1 MHIPEPTAFDSR
13 LDSREPIDVL
23 VIGAGQAGLAVGHHL
38 ARRGLRF
45 LLVDAGPELGHTW
58 RSRWDSLR
66 LFTPAEYDA
75 LPGMPFP
82 AAAGT
87 YPGKDQVADYL
98 AAYATRFDLSV
109 ALGTRVEHVEEVAGE
124 PDGLFRVDTSRGTL
138 LARQVVVA
146 TGPFQQP
153 RVPAVDAGFAA
164 PVSQVHSSA
173 YRNPDQLP
181 PGRTLVVGAGNSGLQ
196 IALELSRSREV
207 HLAVGTRQKAVPQR
221 PLGRDLFWWLTR
233 TGLITRPA
241 TSPIAAWFRKRGGD
255 LVIGTTWSDVE
266 AAGIA
271 VHPRLTGAAGRSATF
286 ADGSRIDDV
295 AAVVWATGY
304 RPAYPWLDVPGV
316 WDGAEVHHV
325 RGRTRVPGLW
335 FIGLPWQH
343 SRGSALL
350 GFVGDDAAWLSDEV
364 AAHAAQP
371 NRAAASAAA
380 SSAGVDQ
387 QR

>member
-1 MHIPEPTAFDSR
+1 MHIPEPTAFDSA
-13 LDSREPIDVL
+13 LTSGEPVDVL

-38 ARRGLRF
+38 ARHGLRF

-87 YPGKDQVADYL
+87 YPDKDQVADYL
-98 AAYATRFDLSV
+98 AAYATRFDLPV
-109 ALGTRVEHVEEVAGE
+109 VLDTRVEHVQEVAGE
-124 PDGLFRVDTSRGTL
+124 PGGLFRVDTSRGTL

-153 RVPAVDAGFAA
+153 RVPALGTGFAA
-164 PVSQVHSSA
+164 AVSQVHSSA

-181 PGRTLVVGAGNSGLQ
+181 PGRTVVVGAGNSGLQ
-196 IALELSRSREV
+196 IALELGRTREV

-241 TSPIAAWFRKRGGD
+241 SSPLAAWFRRRGGD

-266 AAGIA
+266 TAGIS

-286 ADGSRIDDV
+286 SDGSQVDDV

-304 RPAYPWLDVPGV
+304 RRAYPWLDVPGV

-335 FIGLPWQH
+335 FVGLPWQH

-350 GFVGDDAAWLSDEV
+350 GFVGDDAAWLGDQV
-364 AAHAAQP
+364 ATLAAQS
-371 NRAAASAAA
+371 NRAAPLAGSHTAAT
-380 SSAGVDQ
+380 
-387 QR
+387 R